1 MSIFL
6 YSGTPGSGKSL
17 HQAENIYYRLRR
29 GKPVVAN
36 YDVNLR
42 AIPHCKGKFW
52 YVPNDELS
60 PSLLIAISNEIFP
73 RKRPKEGAIQLYID
87 EAQLLF
93 NAREWSKPDRKA
105 WLEFF
110 TQHRKY
116 GYDIFL
122 IAQFDRMLDRQIRG
136 VIEYEVKHR
145 KVSNFGT
152 IGLFLKLFTLGDC
165 FVAITIWYDMH
176 ERINST
182 FFHYHRK
189 YSRLYDTYKIFNQSE
204 KQELY
209 VGKRLKVA
217 E

>member
-17 HQAENIYYRLRR
+17 HQAENIYNRLRR

-36 YDVNLR
+36 YDVNLK
-42 AIPHCKGKFW
+42 AIPHAKGKFW
-52 YVPNDELS
+52 YVPNDMLS
-60 PSLLIAISNEIFP
+60 PALLVAISNELFP

-152 IGLFLKLFTLGDC
+152 IGLVLKLLTLGDC
-165 FVAITIWYDMH
+165 FVAITIWYDLK
-176 ERINST
+176 EKISST
-182 FFHYHRK
+182 FFHYHRR
-189 YSRLYDTYKIFNQSE
+189 YSRLYDTYKIFNQGE
-204 KQELY
+204 KTEIY
-209 VGKRLKVA
+209 AGKRLKSG
-217 E
+217 